1 MFQNWKMQ
9 KLGQF
14 LSVKLK
20 NYKNFWGAIE
30 SVGIEVY
37 ILKLEDVKNI
47 CQLSYFTYCVNRLCL
62 VEHVRNENEA
72 AKDTAVVNSDAK
84 EGFRKMLEKQ
94 LLWLNQ
100 RKTTQNNTLN
110 CVGGSA

>member
-1 MFQNWKMQ
+1 MQ

-47 CQLSYFTYCVNRLCL
+47 C
-62 VEHVRNENEA
+62 
-72 AKDTAVVNSDAK
+72 
-84 EGFRKMLEKQ
+84 
-94 LLWLNQ
+94 
-100 RKTTQNNTLN
+100 
-110 CVGGSA
+110 